1 MEVMNLSASKGGSG
15 EYMRM
20 TKGNRKVKIRIT

>member
-1 MEVMNLSASKGGSG
+1 MEAMNLSATKGGSG

-20 TKGNRKVKIRIT
+20 TKGKRKVKITIT